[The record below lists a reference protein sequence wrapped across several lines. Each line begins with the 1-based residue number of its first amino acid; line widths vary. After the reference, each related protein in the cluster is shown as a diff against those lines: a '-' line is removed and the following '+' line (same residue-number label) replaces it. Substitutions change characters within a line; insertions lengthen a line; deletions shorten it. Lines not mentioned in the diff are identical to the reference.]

1 MILCLRSFKQ
11 QIEVKSFDMNYEWY
25 IYLLSILTGALA
37 GFINTLTGSGSL
49 VTLAVLMFAGLPANY
64 ANATNRLGVLTQS
77 TVAVATFYRNGK
89 LNYKS
94 SGWFVFPSVIGA
106 ILGTQLA
113 VNVSEKVIDSAIGII
128 MVIMLFV
135 ILVKPERWLK
145 AESETANSN
154 KVLTTIT
161 FFAVGFYAGF
171 LQAGVGILLHVAFVL
186 GAKYAIKDSI
196 SLKTFLV
203 FLFTIPSLFIF
214 IWSGQVVWELAILLA
229 IGQSVGAWTA
239 AHFAMKHPSA
249 SVWTYRMLV
258 GVVIFSIIHIFFL
271 K

>member
-1 MILCLRSFKQ
+1 
-11 QIEVKSFDMNYEWY
+11 MNYEWY
-25 IYLLSILTGALA
+25 IYLLSVLAGALA

-49 VTLAVLMFAGLPANY
+49 VTLAMLMFAGLPANY

-77 TVAVATFYRNGK
+77 TVAVATFYQNGK
-89 LNYKS
+89 LNYQS
-94 SGWFVFPSVIGA
+94 SGWFVVPSVIGA

-113 VNVSEKVIDSAIGII
+113 VNVSEKVIDNAIGGI
-128 MVIMLFV
+128 MVVMLFV
-135 ILVKPERWLK
+135 ILIKPERWLK
-145 AESETANSN
+145 AGSETKNSN
-154 KVLTTIT
+154 KILTVLM

-186 GAKYAIKDSI
+186 GAKYSIKDSI

-214 IWSGQVVWELAILLA
+214 IWSGQVEWGLAIILSV
-229 IGQSVGAWTA
+229 GQSVGAWLA

-249 SVWTYRMLV
+249 SVWTYRMLII
-258 GVVIFSIIHIFFL
+258 VVIFSIIHIFFF

>member
-1 MILCLRSFKQ
+1 MA
-11 QIEVKSFDMNYEWY
+11 NEWY
-25 IYLLSILTGALA
+25 IYLLAILTGALA

-49 VTLAVLMFAGLPANY
+49 VTLAMLMFAGLPANY

-94 SGWFVFPSVIGA
+94 SAWFVVPSVIGA
-106 ILGTQLA
+106 VVGTQLA
-113 VNVSEKVIDSAIGII
+113 VNVSAEFIDNAIGAI
-128 MVIMLFV
+128 MVVMLFV

-145 AESETANSN
+145 AESETTNSN
-154 KVLTTIT
+154 KILTTIV

-186 GAKYAIKDSI
+186 GAKYSIKDAV

-214 IWSGQVVWELAILLA
+214 IWSGQVVWDLAILLA
-229 IGQSVGAWTA
+229 VGQSIGAWTA

-258 GVVIFSIIHIFFL
+258 AVVIFSIVHIFFL